1 MKFKIKNQES
11 FQKPDKI
18 PKPIA
23 YLLKT
28 HEKNENSIHHLI
40 PRNLFKQ
47 LGKRYLKN
55 SEIIYIPSETPYYIK
70 DTEMFNG
77 IMPFA
82 HNISNLI
89 RINERIHQSFHT
101 KYEKASLLVSKLC
114 DLTMTSNNNL
124 FIEIKDLN
132 NTLKNSNIRFPR
144 YVHNL
149 INLIHGSKD
158 IIHTFQKWTG
168 SMGISLND
176 ELDIFNLKAH
186 LEVLNFLYHYSSS
199 SNIKNSDVQKKLI
212 KLTSRIFLDIAF
224 FEYLEIGTGLMGYY
238 ANQAFKDE
246 YFKKRANGYFIKLG
260 QLLLKIDR
268 ELIDIEEK
276 NMEKQLM
283 KLKKETIKYLIDSE
297 KEFFVIKPK
306 LRRELLKSNEIQS
319 IIEFTIL
326 NSILQA
332 LDDFEETK
340 LYIVPALIGILH
352 GIRK

>member
-1 MKFKIKNQES
+1 MKYIKNQES

-40 PRNLFKQ
+40 PRNLFKE
-47 LGKRYLKN
+47 LSKRYLKN
-55 SEIIYIPSETPYYIK
+55 SEIIYIPSETPYHI
-70 DTEMFNG
+70 TEMFNK

-82 HNISNLI
+82 HTISNLI

-101 KYEKASLLVSKLC
+101 KYEKVSLLVSKLC
-114 DLTMTSNNNL
+114 DLTMAYNNNL

-144 YVHNL
+144 HVDNL
-149 INLIHGSKD
+149 INLIHGSRD
-158 IIHTFQKWTG
+158 IIHAFQKWAG

-176 ELDIFNLKAH
+176 ELDVFNLKAH

-212 KLTSRIFLDIAF
+212 KLTSRVFLDIAF

-246 YFKKRANGYFIKLG
+246 YFKKRANGYFMKLG

-283 KLKKETIKYLIDSE
+283 KLKKEIIKYLIDSE

-306 LRRELLKSNEIQS
+306 LRQKLLQSNEIQS
-319 IIEFTIL
+319 MIGFTIL

-332 LDDFEETK
+332 LDDFEETNK
-340 LYIVPALIGILH
+340 QLHIVPALIVILH